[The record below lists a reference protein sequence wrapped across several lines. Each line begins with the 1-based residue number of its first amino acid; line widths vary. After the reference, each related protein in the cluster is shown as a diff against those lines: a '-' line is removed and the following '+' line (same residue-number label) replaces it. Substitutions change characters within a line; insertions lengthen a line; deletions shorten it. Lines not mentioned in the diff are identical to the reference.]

1 MQVYKPKL
9 PFRFKTQMAVT
20 KSQTHF
26 SQLTQLQKEEVLQDF
41 RLAVTSRH
49 ASLMGRK
56 EVFMGKAKFGI
67 FGDGK
72 ELAQIAMAKAFQ
84 LGDFRSGYYRD
95 QTFMMAIGELTVQQ
109 YFAQLYAHTDVEAE
123 PASAGRLMNGHFAT
137 RSVDQNGAWKDLTKM
152 YNSAA
157 DISPTAAQMPKLLGL
172 AYASKL
178 FRENKGLKGLTQFSV
193 NGNEVAWGTIG
204 NASTSEGMFFESIN
218 AAGVLQVPMV
228 ISVWDDGYGIS
239 VPKEYHTT
247 KGSIS
252 EVLVGFERNEN
263 EKGFEIIRVKGWD
276 YEALIQAFSH
286 AGNVARTSHVP
297 VLIHVEEM
305 TQPQGHSTSG
315 SHERYKSAARLQ
327 WEKDWDCIV
336 KFRDFI
342 ISNGIATDDA
352 LDQIDSEAKAEV
364 KKQKDAA
371 WNDFSGE
378 IKLELQ
384 EVVQLLKTT
393 AEKSTRKVVLLQMA
407 EDLSKTLNPIRK
419 DVISTV
425 RKALLHLRFDSEI
438 IKTDLQNWYKLQE
451 DKNLDRYNSHLYS
464 QSDWAVEKIKEVP
477 VQYSEKSALVDGR
490 EILQA
495 FFDYTLERDP
505 RFFAFGE
512 DVGKI
517 GDVNQAFSGLQAKY
531 GENRVSDTGI
541 RECTIIGQGIGTAL
555 RGLRP
560 VAEIQYLDYLLYG
573 LQMLSDDL
581 ASLLYRTKGGQKAPL
596 IVRTRGHRLEGVWHS
611 GSPMGMILSS
621 LRGMIVCVPRDMTQA
636 AGMYKT
642 LLESD
647 EPAIV
652 IECLNGYRL
661 KEKMPSN
668 LGEYTV
674 TLGKPEI
681 LREGKDITIA
691 TYGSMCRIVLEAAEI
706 LDEIGISVE
715 VIDVQ
720 TLLPFDTYGVV
731 GESIKKTNRVIFA
744 DEDVPGGASAFMLQ
758 QVVENQNVFKYLDS
772 EPMTL
777 AAKAHRPAYSSD
789 GDYFSKPSADDVVEK
804 VYHVMHESNPKKFP
818 NL

>member
-1 MQVYKPKL
+1 
-9 PFRFKTQMAVT
+9 MAIT
-20 KSQTHF
+20 KSQ
-26 SQLTQLQKEEVLQDF
+26 SQFPEISHLQKEEVLNDF
-41 RLAVTSRH
+41 RVAVTSRH

-72 ELAQIAMAKAFQ
+72 ELAQLAMAKAFQ
-84 LGDFRSGYYRD
+84 PGDFRSGYYRD
-95 QTFMMAIGELTVQQ
+95 QTFMMAIGELSVQQ

-137 RSVDQNGAWKDLTKM
+137 RSLDKNGDWKDLSKM

-178 FRENKGLKGLTQFSV
+178 FRENKELKDLKKFSV

-239 VPKEYHTT
+239 VPQEYHTT

-252 EVLVGFERNEN
+252 EVLMGFERNEN
-263 EKGFEIIRVKGWD
+263 KKGFEIIRVKGWD
-276 YEALIQAFSH
+276 YEGLKQAFNS
-286 AGNVARTSHVP
+286 AGNLARTSHIP

-315 SHERYKSAARLQ
+315 SHERYKSAERLQ
-327 WEKDWDCIV
+327 WEKDWDCIA
-336 KFRDFI
+336 KFREYI

-352 LDQIDSEAKAEV
+352 LDQIESEAKTEV
-364 KKQKDAA
+364 KRQKDAA
-371 WNDFSGE
+371 WNEFSGE
-378 IKLELQ
+378 IKKEIQ

-425 RKALLHLRFDSEI
+425 RKALLLLRFDGEALKSGL
-438 IKTDLQNWYKLQE
+438 KSWYKLQE
-451 DKNLDRYNSHLYS
+451 EKNFDRYNSHLYS
-464 QSDWAVEKIKEVP
+464 QTEWSAEKVKVVP
-477 VQYSEKSALVDGR
+477 ASYNEKSAMVDGR

-495 FFDYTLERDP
+495 FFDYTLEKDP

-531 GENRVSDTGI
+531 GEMRVSDTGI

-621 LRGMIVCVPRDMTQA
+621 LRGMIICVPRDMTQA
-636 AGMYKT
+636 AGMYRT

-647 EPAIV
+647 EPALV

-661 KEKMPSN
+661 KEKMPAN
-668 LGEYTV
+668 LGEYNV
-674 TLGKPEI
+674 PVGKPEI
-681 LREGKDITIA
+681 LREGKDITVV
-691 TYGSMCRIVLEAAEI
+691 TYGSMCRIVGEAAEV
-706 LDEIGISVE
+706 LSEIGISVE
-715 VIDVQ
+715 IIDVQ
-720 TLLPFDTYGVV
+720 TLLPFDTFGII
-731 GESIKKTNRVIFA
+731 GESVKKTNRVLFA

-758 QVVENQNVFKYLDS
+758 QVIEGQNVFKYLDC
-772 EPMTL
+772 EPQTL
-777 AAKAHRPAYSSD
+777 AAKPHRPAYSSD
-789 GDYFSKPSADDVVEK
+789 GDYFSKPSTDDVVEK
-804 VYHVMHESNPKKFP
+804 VYRIMHESNPKKFP
-818 NL
+818 AI